1 MRRLLDLFSMH
12 AYPTKL
18 VFMNYLK
25 YLKYATAVFG
35 FFLFGHSFWGAV
47 LGFIIGAFIS
57 FKLSGGL
64 VGKLSGFGNVGGHSA
79 LKTERQTVFFETVFT
94 LMGKLA
100 KADGQVSAA
109 EIQHVEVFMTSLKM
123 SPENRKQAI
132 AYFTTG
138 KQEGFDIK
146 PVIEAFNRANTDSRN
161 LKQILMV
168 YLVRIAI
175 ADGQIHAAE
184 SALLRDI
191 ALQLGYSEQNFA
203 QLIAMLQGQ
212 DQFAGGQYQ
221 SGAGGASSNYTSP
234 NALDAAY
241 QALGVDKSASDAE
254 VKKAYRRLI
263 REYHPDK
270 LTGQGLPEEM
280 ILEATERTKEIQAAY
295 EMIKKQRK

>member
-1 MRRLLDLFSMH
+1 
-12 AYPTKL
+12 
-18 VFMNYLK
+18 MNHLK
-25 YLKYATAVFG
+25 YLKYATAVLG
-35 FFLFGHSFWGAV
+35 YFLLDSLWGAFFG
-47 LGFIIGAFIS
+47 LIIGAFIS

-64 VGKLSGFGNVGGHSA
+64 IGKLSGFGNVGGHSV
-79 LKTERQTVFFETVFT
+79 LKTERQAVFFEAVFT

-100 KADGQVSAA
+100 KADGQVSAT
-109 EIQHVEVFMTSLKM
+109 EIQHVETFMTSLKM
-123 SPENRKQAI
+123 SAQNRKQAI
-132 AYFTTG
+132 EHFTKG
-138 KQEGFDIK
+138 KQDDFDIK
-146 PVIEAFNRANTDSRN
+146 PVIDAFNRVNADSRN

-175 ADGQIHAAE
+175 ADGQIHSAE

-191 ALQLGYSEQNFA
+191 ALQLGYTEQDFA
-203 QLIAMLQGQ
+203 QLLAMLQGQ
-212 DQFAGGQYQ
+212 DQFAGGQYH

-234 NALDAAY
+234 NAIDAAY

-295 EMIKKQRK
+295 DLIKKNRK